1 MMRLLAAPIPAVS
14 IALCL
19 LLRLATTN
27 AFAAIPAMHYS
38 YGGVDIGRPAA
49 AGARRRR
56 RVIPLPP
63 NSMMTTPATTPTK
76 KRANTRGLSRAT
88 MLPPHSV
95 SAAATLVVASV
106 AGYTIDR
113 QRLVVPNF
121 GIVATLCLAAVASNV
136 FRVAPFAHVLYDGC
150 WSVALP
156 TSFALL
162 MLSLHS
168 SSSSSSSTTNSVQEQ
183 QQEQEGYQGRL
194 YRVGYSFL
202 LASLGSVL
210 GCLLSYKLCCFYP
223 AFFLL
228 TAVEAAQVTS
238 CLAASFVGGSINFFE
253 TAAAIPPMNPSLL
266 TAMATADIF
275 VMAVY
280 FAGLSMALNST
291 SLRRL
296 FPIVDRSIDQVAPT
310 TAAVKEVTAASTT
323 TGGSIREWLG
333 RVLPAWR
340 STGLP
345 SLVAMSLALSF
356 TGLAKMLE
364 RLVNAFVPGTSC
376 AFLAVMIP
384 LFLRRAGPAMS
395 PRLRNDLRTVAEP
408 LSALSFLLLFASIGA
423 SVDLQNAA
431 VAGLPCLVISLVA
444 LVCHA
449 IVTLFGSALL
459 VKNGRL
465 EEALVAS
472 NAAIGGPATAAAFC
486 SQCGGQY
493 ALAAT
498 VFGVVGYAIGT
509 TIGVTMYRF
518 LA

>member
-1 MMRLLAAPIPAVS
+1 MMGLLAVPVPAAS

-19 LLRLATTN
+19 LLRMATTN
-27 AFAAIPAMHYS
+27 AFAVIPALYYS
-38 YGGVDIGRPAA
+38 YGGVDTGCPAP

-56 RVIPLPP
+56 TLIPLPP
-63 NSMMTTPATTPTK
+63 YSMMATPATTPTK
-76 KRANTRGLSRAT
+76 KRTNKRGLLRAT

-95 SAAATLVVASV
+95 SAAATLVAASV
-106 AGYTIDR
+106 AGFTIDR
-113 QRLVVPNF
+113 QRLVIPNF

-168 SSSSSSSTTNSVQEQ
+168 SSSSSTANPAQEQ

-194 YRVGYSFL
+194 YRVGCSFL

-210 GCLLSYKLCCFYP
+210 GCLLSYKLCRFYP

-238 CLAASFVGGSINFFE
+238 CLSASFVGGSINFFE

-296 FPIVDRSIDQVAPT
+296 FPVVDRSIDQVAPT
-310 TAAVKEVTAASTT
+310 TAAAKEVTVASTT
-323 TGGSIREWLG
+323 TRLPIQERLDG
-333 RVLPAWR
+333 VLPAWR
-340 STGLP
+340 RTGLS

-364 RLVNAFVPGTSC
+364 RLVNPFVPGTSC
-376 AFLAVMIP
+376 AFLAIMIP

-395 PRLRNDLRTVAEP
+395 PRLRSDLRRVAEP

-486 SQCGGQY
+486 SRCGGQY

-498 VFGVVGYAIGT
+498 IFGVVGYALGT
-509 TIGVTMYRF
+509 TIGVTMYRC